1 MSYGLMRL
9 FATLALSCTLLIPY
23 RGAATVFAPGDS
35 KAIGSANFPAAIVA
49 DPLRPFTIDFG
60 GGVSIS
66 GQVQDRVEELAD
78 GTLAFATYIRNITGS
93 AGSRIIGFGRGS
105 FFDPTLEVT
114 WDPTSLGAA
123 QPSLGQR
130 SLDGKTVSVFY
141 DPGFSLSAPGADG
154 NKFVE
159 IRTADT
165 DFAAIGDMFI
175 NALGPNNQFGS
186 IKLTVFAP
194 VPEPGTFTLI
204 IAGVALL
211 AAWLRHTSTAKR

>member
-9 FATLALSCTLLIPY
+9 FATLLVSSALLLPWS
-23 RGAATVFAPGDS
+23 GFATVFAPGDS
-35 KAIGSANFPAAIVA
+35 KVIGSANVPGLVEA

-66 GQVQDRVEELAD
+66 GQVQDRVVKLND

-93 AGSRIIGFGRGS
+93 AGSRIIGFGRSS
-105 FFDPTLEVT
+105 FPDPTLEVT

-123 QPSLGQR
+123 TPSLGER
-130 SLDGKTVSVFY
+130 SADGKTLSVFY
-141 DPGFSLSAPGADG
+141 DPGFSLTTPAADG

-159 IRTADT
+159 IRTAET

-186 IKLTVFAP
+186 VKLSVFAP
-194 VPEPGTFTLI
+194 VPEPGTFALI
-204 IAGVALL
+204 MAGVLML
-211 AAWLRHTSTAKR
+211 AVWSHRRGAAKR